1 MKIQVLLA
9 SVGIS
14 ALVVAATGCMDT
26 VAGGKTAGVPLIRD
40 SFTARYQ
47 RPMEQ
52 VFEASKEVVK
62 QMGVLN
68 NESTLYDT
76 TNSVKTVQ
84 GKINQRT
91 VWIRIEAVE
100 PQLTEVAVQA
110 RTPGGGSDVDLLHEI
125 DKQIAVKLATR

>member
-9 SVGIS
+9 IVGIS
-14 ALVVAATGCMDT
+14 ALVAATGCVDT
-26 VAGGKTAGVPLIRD
+26 VGGGKTAGVPLIRD
-40 SFTARYQ
+40 TFTARYQ

-68 NESTLYDT
+68 NESTLYDQ

-84 GKINQRT
+84 GRINQRT

-110 RTPGGGSDVDLLHEI
+110 RTPGGVSDVDLLHEI